1 MSSSEKAPQSELR
14 QGRRCSSRRSIV
26 LVAVFAVLSVLSIS
40 LWSAAS
46 YDSLR
51 DLRALRPAMLPNG
64 SSAHDEVPSD
74 ASSDFLSRALLSSIA
89 DSRGLIILTTVNC
102 GMVDFAVNWARS
114 IQRQGIKSFLII
126 CYDDKCMEILTQVF
140 PHNVARAPPEKQIS
154 SAATKWLDKNFISL
168 CKERP
173 YFFREILLRGFSVL
187 FNDVDMVWRKNVV
200 NHLGNGKR
208 IVLQLD
214 NPHAHHFCGCF
225 QYFPVAP
232 ESFMLIQEWERQ
244 MQREEM
250 QRKDYG
256 DQVKHKGLHFLFSF
270 CTFLPIK
277 KVSFILLQEG
287 LNRAVKEMQRNFTV
301 HVLPQKLFPSGR
313 GFFGVARPHPSE
325 RLTPEERQQV
335 VAVHANWIIGRERKK
350 AQLEKYGLWLLSA
363 EEDSFSPKFCVK

>member
-1 MSSSEKAPQSELR
+1 MSSSEKAPQ
-14 QGRRCSSRRSIV
+14 I
-26 LVAVFAVLSVLSIS
+26 FAVLSVLSIS

-256 DQVKHKGLHFLFSF
+256 DQ
-270 CTFLPIK
+270 
-277 KVSFILLQEG
+277 EG